1 MLKKRLHTVL
11 SILVCCFTAIG
22 TRAQIAVTIPASNI
36 TGQLDYTLSAAASG
50 TAGTLGIG
58 GTIKV
63 SSTTANFPAT
73 TSGTSSPLP
82 LSVVFIKANS
92 IGGLSL
98 LGSAAEVNLT
108 QTAQNTYAALIA
120 LGGGAFTADYR
131 MAIAGNAWLA
141 GTYSTP
147 IAFTNVT
154 PATPALSIT
163 VPGFITP
170 NTVVTN
176 PTTMTVNALSAF
188 RTGGGASATNTF
200 DYYATVP
207 TDITL
212 KSTGSTFS
220 FSTTQ
225 LFNSTPVVA
234 SSQLSSLLSGPYA
247 GAAVN
252 LSTTDQVIS
261 TATSV
266 PVIVTNKNAFTN
278 TFSISPANLKSNFVQ
293 AGTYTLPVVYT
304 IAKKSTAYPLTLTS
318 ATMNSSVQVTVV
330 KMSELTIP
338 ASTVNLSFNSAATYS
353 QGLTAVIPNPI
364 TVSST
369 VPYNVTV
376 RTSGNFISGANSIP
390 AGVVTVE
397 GIPAQT
403 GITPVQLS
411 TTATALFTG
420 ANPQIDRTIN
430 LQFRVPASQT
440 ANLLNKPAGTYNA
453 TVTFTIVAP

>member
-1 MLKKRLHTVL
+1 MLKKKLHTAL
-11 SILVCCFTAIG
+11 SILICCSTAIG
-22 TRAQIAVTIPASNI
+22 THAQIAVTIPANNI

-50 TAGTLGIG
+50 TAGTLGLG

-63 SSTTANFPAT
+63 SSTTANIPAT
-73 TSGTSSPLP
+73 SSGTSSPLP
-82 LSVVFIKANS
+82 LSVVYIKAIS
-92 IGGLSL
+92 IGGVSL
-98 LGSAAEVNLT
+98 LGSTTEVNLT
-108 QTAQNTYAALIA
+108 QVAQTTYATVLG

-141 GTYSTP
+141 GIYTTP
-147 IAFTNVT
+147 ITYTNVT
-154 PATPALSIT
+154 PASPTLSIT
-163 VPGFITP
+163 VPGLITL

-188 RTGGGASATNTF
+188 RSGGGASATNTF
-200 DYYATVP
+200 DYYSTVP

-234 SSQLSSLLSGPYA
+234 SSQLSSLLSGAYA
-247 GAAVN
+247 GSAIN
-252 LSTTDQVIS
+252 LSTTDQAIS
-261 TATSV
+261 TASSV
-266 PVIVTNKNAFTN
+266 PVVVTNKNSFTN
-278 TFSISPANLKSNFVQ
+278 TLSISAANLKSSFAQ
-293 AGTYTLPVVYT
+293 AGTYTLPIVYT
-304 IAKKSTAYPLTLTS
+304 VAKKSSAYPLTLTS
-318 ATMNSSVQVTVV
+318 GTMNSSVQVTVT

-338 ASTVNLSFNSAATYS
+338 ASTVNLSFNSAAAYS
-353 QGLTAVIPNPI
+353 QGLTAVMPNPI

-376 RTSGNFISGANSIP
+376 RSSGNFISGANSIP
-390 AGVVTVE
+390 AGVVTIE

-420 ANPQIDRTIN
+420 ANPEIDRALN

-440 ANLLNKPAGTYNA
+440 TNLLNKPVGTYNA

>member
-1 MLKKRLHTVL
+1 MLKKKLHTAL
-11 SILVCCFTAIG
+11 SILICCFTAIG
-22 TRAQIAVTIPASNI
+22 THAQIAVTIPANNI

-50 TAGTLGIG
+50 TAGTLGLG

-63 SSTTANFPAT
+63 SSTTANIPAT

-82 LSVVFIKANS
+82 LSVVYIKAIS
-92 IGGLSL
+92 IGGVSL
-98 LGSAAEVNLT
+98 LGSTTEVNLT
-108 QTAQNTYAALIA
+108 QVAQTTYATVLG
-120 LGGGAFTADYR
+120 LGGGAFAADYR

-141 GTYSTP
+141 GIYTTP
-147 IAFTNVT
+147 ITFTNVT
-154 PATPALSIT
+154 PASPTLAIT
-163 VPGFITP
+163 VPGFITL

-188 RTGGGASATNTF
+188 RSGGGASATNTF
-200 DYYATVP
+200 DYYSTVP

-234 SSQLSSLLSGPYA
+234 SAQLSSLLSGPYA
-247 GAAVN
+247 GSAVN
-252 LSTTDQVIS
+252 LSTTDQAIS

-266 PVIVTNKNAFTN
+266 PVVVTNKNSFTN
-278 TFSISPANLKSNFVQ
+278 TLSISAANLKSSFAQ
-293 AGTYTLPVVYT
+293 AGTYTLPIVYT
-304 IAKKSTAYPLTLTS
+304 IAKKSSAYPLTLTS
-318 ATMNSSVQVTVV
+318 GTMNSSVQVTVT

-338 ASTVNLSFNSAATYS
+338 ASTVNLSFNSAAAYS
-353 QGLTAVIPNPI
+353 QGLTAVMPNPI

-397 GIPAQT
+397 GIPSQT

-420 ANPQIDRTIN
+420 ANPEIDRALN

-440 ANLLNKPAGTYNA
+440 TNLLNKPAGTYNA